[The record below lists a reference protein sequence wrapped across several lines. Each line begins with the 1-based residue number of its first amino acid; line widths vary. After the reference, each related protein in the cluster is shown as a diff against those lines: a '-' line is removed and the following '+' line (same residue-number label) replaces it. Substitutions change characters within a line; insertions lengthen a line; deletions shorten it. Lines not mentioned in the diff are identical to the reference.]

1 MTTKLLDTEAQ
12 STISQPGGRNQQC
25 RKEAYPYVD
34 TQSEV
39 GKASVAGAE
48 PAPGRPPNLSKKLLS
63 PLASDPH
70 PSQDPGVSVLNRG
83 SLHTKGSNR
92 LSEVEQLQ
100 IWTIKNTLIE
110 RAQFK
115 LNASTY
121 QCGVYDYENGY
132 KGSFLGYFL
141 HEMEKVHS
149 RVRRYTSPDE
159 YPFTQPLPTPIL
171 PDLEFPP
178 TLHTNNINVNI
189 AIMDR
194 YLQDIVPKICSAG
207 DDLNYGSSATR
218 DVECLQALSKRIH
231 YGKFI
236 AEAKFMDPTQQ
247 AIYIRLIKA
256 KDREGIM
263 ELLTN
268 RTVEAALLRR
278 LRRKAMIYGHDI
290 TENGDIVLDQET
302 HDKKISPDVVV
313 DLYERFVIPLTKEVE
328 VQYLLQ
334 RLDGWQAPVSTGTS

>member
-1 MTTKLLDTEAQ
+1 MNLLKKDNALSLARLRDVLIRLEDTIIFA
-12 STISQPGGRNQQC
+12 
-25 RKEAYPYVD
+25 
-34 TQSEV
+34 
-39 GKASVAGAE
+39 
-48 PAPGRPPNLSKKLLS
+48 
-63 PLASDPH
+63 
-70 PSQDPGVSVLNRG
+70 
-83 SLHTKGSNR
+83 
-92 LSEVEQLQ
+92 
-100 IWTIKNTLIE
+100 LIE
-110 RAQFK
+110 RAQFA
-115 LNASTY
+115 LNECTY
-121 QCGVYDYENGY
+121 QPGVYEYEDGY

-159 YPFTQPLPTPIL
+159 YPFTSPLPEPIL
-171 PDLEFPP
+171 PTLDFPP
-178 TLHTNNINVNI
+178 ILHPNNINVNKD
-189 AIMDR
+189 IMDR
-194 YLQDIVPKICSAG
+194 YLQDIVPKICTPG

-236 AEAKFMDPTQQ
+236 AESKFQDPAQQ
-247 AIYIRLIKA
+247 ETYIRLIKA

-290 TENGDIVLDQET
+290 TEKGDIILDDDQNGNVSS
-302 HDKKISPDVVV
+302 KIHADVVV

-328 VQYLLQ
+328 VDYLLK
-334 RLDGWQAPVSTGTS
+334 RLDGWQASEDTKAE

>member
-1 MTTKLLDTEAQ
+1 MNLLDQDNALSLPRLRDVLIRLED
-12 STISQPGGRNQQC
+12 TIIF
-25 RKEAYPYVD
+25 A
-34 TQSEV
+34 
-39 GKASVAGAE
+39 
-48 PAPGRPPNLSKKLLS
+48 
-63 PLASDPH
+63 
-70 PSQDPGVSVLNRG
+70 
-83 SLHTKGSNR
+83 
-92 LSEVEQLQ
+92 
-100 IWTIKNTLIE
+100 LIE

-115 LNASTY
+115 LNECTY
-121 QCGVYDYENGY
+121 QPNVYEYEDGY

-159 YPFTQPLPTPIL
+159 YPFTQPLPQPIL
-171 PDLEFPP
+171 PPLDFPP
-178 TLHTNNINVNI
+178 TLHPNNINVNTD
-189 AIMDR
+189 IMDR
-194 YLQDIVPKICSAG
+194 YLNDIVPKICAAG

-236 AEAKFMDPTQQ
+236 AEAKFMDPAEQPT
-247 AIYIRLIKA
+247 YIRLIQA
-256 KDREGIM
+256 KDRDGIM

-290 TENGDIVLDQET
+290 TETGDIILDDT
-302 HDKKISPDVVV
+302 SNNNNNNNNNKDNKDKEKEQKISPDVVV

-328 VQYLLQ
+328 VEYLLQ
-334 RLDGWQAPVSTGTS
+334 RLDNWSPA

>member
-1 MTTKLLDTEAQ
+1 MNLLDKNDALSLARLRDVLIRLED
-12 STISQPGGRNQQC
+12 TIIF
-25 RKEAYPYVD
+25 A
-34 TQSEV
+34 
-39 GKASVAGAE
+39 
-48 PAPGRPPNLSKKLLS
+48 
-63 PLASDPH
+63 
-70 PSQDPGVSVLNRG
+70 
-83 SLHTKGSNR
+83 
-92 LSEVEQLQ
+92 
-100 IWTIKNTLIE
+100 LIE

-115 LNASTY
+115 LNACTY
-121 QCGVYDYENGY
+121 QPGVYDYDDGY

-171 PDLEFPP
+171 PALDFPP
-178 TLHTNNINVNI
+178 TLYPNSINVNV

-194 YLQDIVPKICSAG
+194 YLQDIVPKICPAG

-247 AIYIRLIKA
+247 ATYIRLIQA

-290 TENGDIVLDQET
+290 TENGDIVLDQEPQ
-302 HDKKISPDVVV
+302 DKKISPDVVV

-328 VQYLLQ
+328 VDYLLQ
-334 RLDGWQAPVSTGTS
+334 RLDGWEAPVTTETS